1 MEDETKFKNSNIHL
15 VVDDEVVQW
24 IHAPSPSQV
33 IRDLPI
39 LSRIRGPFS
48 YKFRT
53 GYDFLDRIHEEVEN
67 F

>member
-33 IRDLPI
+33 IRDLTMFT
-39 LSRIRGPFS
+39 RIQGRADVVRF
-48 YKFRT
+48 Y
-53 GYDFLDRIHEEVEN
+53 
-67 F
+67 